1 MKTADFGYGNGI
13 TTDFGQALAE
23 NAKAM
28 KFFDAMAPEDRQKLL
43 ARARQAKDF
52 REMKALIDEMVGW
65 EIGHEPYQ
73 L

>member
-1 MKTADFGYGNGI
+1 MSDFGYGNGI

-28 KFFDAMAPEDRQKLL
+28 EFFDAMTPEDKQRLL
-43 ARARQAKDF
+43 ARARQARDF
-52 REMKALIDEMVGW
+52 NEMKALIDNLVDW
-65 EIGHEPYQ
+65 ELGHPPYQ